1 MFNIFSLKKL
11 GSIFLMICTLTLLS
25 ACDRP
30 VQFLNTDITGSNAFH
45 PEFELVDHQGVTRHL
60 EDFKGKVV
68 IIFFGFTRCPDVCPT
83 TLTEIK
89 EVYEI
94 LGKDKN
100 QLQVLFVTVDPDRDT
115 QEILAQY
122 VPSFDPSFLG
132 LRPATPQALDQVIKG
147 YKLFVQKEMSK
158 DGKDYTIN
166 HTAGSYVIDKQG
178 HLRLFI
184 KHRQGAQ
191 NLANDLKL
199 LIQ

>member
-60 EDFKGKVV
+60 EDFKAKVV

-166 HTAGSYVIDKQG
+166 HTAGSYVIDKQS

-191 NLANDLKL
+191 SLANDLKL